1 VRTRKDF
8 FWLWQG
14 CENKKIHEGGV
25 KMQAITAK
33 RVLMVIIVVLSLSLL
48 IGCGGRIYAPKE
60 GSAIWYYHPELPEAD
75 KAVEDAR
82 KAGKDKECPEEFK
95 AANDLKEEAYHTYW
109 ACHTDEAIAMA
120 REATAKA
127 KALCPP
133 PPTCELTASPKEIE
147 KCNSTTL
154 KLTTSGKV
162 QSAVLDGA
170 EIVPAGG
177 TITVSPASTTSYTAK
192 VSGSGGSSTCSVTV
206 TVTLPP
212 PPPPCPTP
220 PPPPTAAKVIDRLTI
235 HVNFDF
241 DKSDIRKADMAELKK
256 ASNFVKKYRGAKVK
270 LEGHTDSKGTEEYN
284 QKLSE
289 RRAEAVRQ
297 YLIKEGA
304 AEKAMILA
312 TGYGELRPVAPN
324 KTKEGKDNPE
334 GRAENR
340 RVEILIISE

>member
-1 VRTRKDF
+1 MK
-8 FWLWQG
+8 
-14 CENKKIHEGGV
+14 
-25 KMQAITAK
+25 AITAK
-33 RVLMVIIVVLSLSLL
+33 RVLMVLIAVFSLSLM
-48 IGCGGRIYAPKE
+48 IGCAGKEFAPKDPYTY
-60 GSAIWYYHPELPEAD
+60 WYYHKELPEAD
-75 KAVEDAR
+75 RAVEAAR
-82 KAGKDKECPEEFK
+82 QAGKDKGCPEEFK
-95 AANDLKEEAYHTYW
+95 EAEDLKNKAYKEYA
-109 ACHTDEAIAMA
+109 ACHTDKAIAMA
-120 REATAKA
+120 DEATAKA

-133 PPTCELTASPKEIE
+133 PPTCSLTVSPKEIE

-170 EIVPAGG
+170 VIVPTGG

-192 VSGSGGSSTCSVTV
+192 VFGSGGSSTCSATV
-206 TVTLPP
+206 TVTAPP
-212 PPPPCPTP
+212 PPICP
-220 PPPPTAAKVIDRLTI
+220 PPVCPSPAPKPVAKVIDRLTI

-241 DKSDIRKADMAELKK
+241 DKSDITKADVAELEK
-256 ASNFVKKYRGAKVK
+256 AINFLRKYPGAKVK

-289 RRAEAVRQ
+289 NRAEAVSN
-297 YLIKEGA
+297 YLVKEGA
-304 AEKAMILA
+304 VKKAMIST

-324 KTKEGKDNPE
+324 TTKNGKDNPE